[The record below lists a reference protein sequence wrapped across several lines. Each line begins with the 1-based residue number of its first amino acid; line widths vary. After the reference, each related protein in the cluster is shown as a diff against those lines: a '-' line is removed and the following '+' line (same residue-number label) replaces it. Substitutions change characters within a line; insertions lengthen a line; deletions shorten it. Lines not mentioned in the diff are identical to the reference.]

1 MANTDHVVDSKLP
14 PRPGPRPR
22 TTPTN
27 PHQQLDQHAPAPVI
41 ETLVQRLGAL
51 PGTIQR
57 PSAISVPGAR
67 AFWLPQQD
75 AQGPREA
82 FMIGTE
88 FAHVHPLPD
97 GSLHVALPPPLARQA
112 IEAGWAEE
120 HPVARMGLIPANVC
134 MVYAPR
140 DAGEVDTVVELV
152 TAAYHYARGHD
163 PDRCPPEDR
172 TVYSFP

>member
-1 MANTDHVVDSKLP
+1 MPQLP
-14 PRPGPRPR
+14 VRSGPRPR

-27 PHQQLDQHAPAPVI
+27 PHQQLDQHPPPELI
-41 ETLVQRLGAL
+41 ESLVQRLSAL
-51 PGTIQR
+51 PGVIQR

-75 AQGPREA
+75 AKGPREA

-97 GSLHVALPPPLARQA
+97 GSLHVALPPPVGDAA
-112 IEAGWAEE
+112 IANGWAEQ

-140 DAGEVDTVVELV
+140 DTAELDTIVELV
-152 TAAYHYARGHD
+152 TAAHDYARGPHD
-163 PDRCPPEDR
+163 RP
-172 TVYSFP
+172 S